1 MAEQSEAKYAIK
13 AHFASLS
20 IFSEIKVSNLLV
32 TLPARGK
39 EKKSWSWSRKKANK
53 KACLHN
59 DQDGK
64 KFITCEFCI

>member
-1 MAEQSEAKYAIK
+1 MAEQSEAKSAIK

-39 EKKSWSWSRKKANK
+39 EKKS
-53 KACLHN
+53 
-59 DQDGK
+59 
-64 KFITCEFCI
+64 